1 MGVISIIIGAISL
14 LAVFVAFLPYLGFLH
29 WFIVPL
35 AVVGFFLGLAGRVQS
50 RHTRHKG
57 IAIGGIVLCST
68 ALLVGSIKLLGFFDI
83 LI

>member
-35 AVVGFFLGLAGRVQS
+35 AVVGFSLGLAGRVQS
-50 RHTRHKG
+50 RHKG